1 MTKKR
6 FGSIFLMLLA
16 TFIWGTSFVAQ
27 TDSAKYIGPLGFMA
41 IRSYIGSFALL
52 LFILIRNKYRKK
64 NKIIT
69 ESGTGLKR
77 TIILG
82 VICGFALSLATG
94 LQQWGIYYN
103 TAIMGIESSGKA
115 GFITAMYII
124 FVPIFGFLTNRR
136 SGLPIFIGSAL
147 GFIGM
152 YLLCVKDGF
161 TVGLGDILLIG
172 CALAF
177 TLHILVIDKYCKT
190 IDPIVL
196 SFIQFLVAGIIL
208 TPIALIT
215 ESDIKIT
222 LGRVIFSILYLGIF
236 SSAIA
241 YTIQIYIQKNLHPA
255 VASLIMSFE
264 SVFAAISAAIIL
276 QEKMQANEI
285 IACCIIFVGIIIAE
299 FGELILKFIKSKIK
313 ENEV

>member
-6 FGSIFLMLLA
+6 LGSILLMLLA
-16 TFIWGTSFVAQ
+16 TLIWGTSFVAQ
-27 TDSAKYIGPLGFMA
+27 TDSAKHIGPLGFMA
-41 IRSYIGSFALL
+41 SRSFIGSFALL
-52 LFILIRNKYRKK
+52 IFILIRKYINKRKNVEIK
-64 NKIIT
+64 SKISISKT
-69 ESGTGLKR
+69 VL
-77 TIILG
+77 LG
-82 VICGFALSLATG
+82 CICGFALALATG

-103 TAIMGIESSGKA
+103 TAILGIDASGKA

-124 FVPIFGFLTNRR
+124 FVPIFGFLTNRK
-136 SGLPIFIGSAL
+136 SGVSILCGSAL

-152 YLLCVKDGF
+152 YLLCVGDGF
-161 TVGLGDILLIG
+161 TVSMGDILLIG

-177 TLHILVIDKYCKT
+177 TLHILVIDKYCKD

-208 TPIALIT
+208 TPISIFT
-215 ESDIKIT
+215 EGNIEVSFE
-222 LGRVIFSILYLGIF
+222 RVIFSILYLGIF

-276 QEKMQANEI
+276 NERMKDNEI
-285 IACCIIFVGIIIAE
+285 LACFIIFLGIIVAE
-299 FGELILKFIKSKIK
+299 FGEYIVIFIKSKIK
-313 ENEV
+313 GSDK

>member
-1 MTKKR
+1 MTKKHI
-6 FGSIFLMLLA
+6 GSIFLMLLA

-41 IRSYIGSFALL
+41 ARSYIGSFMLL
-52 LFILIRNKYRKK
+52 LVILVRKRFQK
-64 NKIIT
+64 KQNTDVKSNT
-69 ESGTGLKR
+69 DLKKL
-77 TIILG
+77 IILG
-82 VICGFALSLATG
+82 SVCGLALALATG

-103 TAIMGIESSGKA
+103 STVLGIDASGKA

-124 FVPIFGFLTNRR
+124 FVPIFGFFVNRK
-136 SGLPIFIGSAL
+136 SGASILIGSIL
-147 GFIGM
+147 GLIGM
-152 YLLCVKDGF
+152 YMLCVKDGF
-161 TVGLGDILLIG
+161 TVSLGDILLIG

-177 TLHILVIDKYCKT
+177 TIHILVIDKFCKD

-208 TPIALIT
+208 TPIALLT
-215 ESDIKIT
+215 EGNIQIS

-241 YTIQIYIQKNLHPA
+241 YTIQIYIQKSLHPA

-264 SVFAAISAAIIL
+264 SVFAAISAAL
-276 QEKMQANEI
+276 LLGERMKPNEI
-285 IACCIIFVGIIIAE
+285 LACCIIFLGIIIAE
-299 FGELILKFIKSKIK
+299 FGEYILKFLKLRK
-313 ENEV
+313 